1 MQNTE
6 TKWCAVYTRKST
18 DEGLDSAFNSLDAQ
32 YDACS
37 AYVKSQVGMG
47 WRLVE
52 KKYDDG
58 GYSGGTMNRP
68 ALTELLKD
76 IEAGQINVV
85 VVYKIDRLSRS
96 LCDFTDLS
104 KLFERHGVSFVSVT
118 QQIDTSNAAGRMM
131 LNILMSFAQFER
143 EMTAD
148 RIRDK
153 IYASRKRGMWTGG
166 PTPYGYK
173 LVDKQLKVDPDA
185 AEAVRMMFRR
195 YVATGSSLQVARELN
210 ESSHKRPDSQP
221 WYPRMVLA
229 VLKCRVYTGKLEV
242 KRTGEVFDGI
252 HEAIIDDALF
262 QTVQKA
268 LAANVRTD
276 GKSKRHAMLAPLK
289 GILRCGTCGGAMT
302 PVFSNY
308 SKGGGRRRYV
318 YYRCTRDA
326 KKASGD
332 CPIKNI
338 SADTVERFVYEQL
351 GKVLRRDDVVGLVTG
366 GDAVKRADFMEATKD
381 MDDFWARMNP
391 GERERLLRLLVR
403 DVRIWPDKVVIVL
416 ALDGD
421 DSRIEIPCR
430 LQTNLGRQHFVV
442 NEPEPT
448 PDTPAL
454 AVPKALRQAR
464 RWLELLA
471 SGTYRDKK
479 QLADALGFNGSYF
492 GKMLRFPFLS
502 PVIVEKIR
510 NGELPEVSVTKLMT
524 LTSPLWS
531 EQHKELGIE

>member
-1 MQNTE
+1 M
-6 TKWCAVYTRKST
+6 
-18 DEGLDSAFNSLDAQ
+18 
-32 YDACS
+32 
-37 AYVKSQVGMG
+37 
-47 WRLVE
+47 
-52 KKYDDG
+52 
-58 GYSGGTMNRP
+58 
-68 ALTELLKD
+68 
-76 IEAGQINVV
+76 
-85 VVYKIDRLSRS
+85 
-96 LCDFTDLS
+96 
-104 KLFERHGVSFVSVT
+104 SVT

-185 AEAVRMMFRR
+185 AESVRMMFRR

-210 ESSHKRPDSQP
+210 ESSYKRPDSQP
-221 WYPRMVLA
+221 WHPRMVLA

-366 GDAVKRADFMEATKD
+366 GDAVKRADFMDATKD

-403 DVRIWPDKVVIVL
+403 DVRIWPDKVVILL

-421 DSRIEIPCR
+421 DNRIEIPCR

-442 NEPEPT
+442 DEPEPT

-524 LTSPLWS
+524 LTTPLW
-531 EQHKELGIE
+531 EKQHKELGIE

>member
-1 MQNTE
+1 M
-6 TKWCAVYTRKST
+6 
-18 DEGLDSAFNSLDAQ
+18 
-32 YDACS
+32 
-37 AYVKSQVGMG
+37 
-47 WRLVE
+47 
-52 KKYDDG
+52 
-58 GYSGGTMNRP
+58 
-68 ALTELLKD
+68 
-76 IEAGQINVV
+76 
-85 VVYKIDRLSRS
+85 
-96 LCDFTDLS
+96 
-104 KLFERHGVSFVSVT
+104 
-118 QQIDTSNAAGRMM
+118 
-131 LNILMSFAQFER
+131 
-143 EMTAD
+143 
-148 RIRDK
+148 
-153 IYASRKRGMWTGG
+153 
-166 PTPYGYK
+166 
-173 LVDKQLKVDPDA
+173 
-185 AEAVRMMFRR
+185 
-195 YVATGSSLQVARELN
+195 
-210 ESSHKRPDSQP
+210 
-221 WYPRMVLA
+221 
-229 VLKCRVYTGKLEV
+229 
-242 KRTGEVFDGI
+242 
-252 HEAIIDDALF
+252 
-262 QTVQKA
+262 
-268 LAANVRTD
+268 
-276 GKSKRHAMLAPLK
+276 
-289 GILRCGTCGGAMT
+289 
-302 PVFSNY
+302 
-308 SKGGGRRRYV
+308 

-366 GDAVKRADFMEATKD
+366 GDAVKRVDFMEATKD

-403 DVRIWPDKVVIVL
+403 DVRIWPDKVVILL

-421 DSRIEIPCR
+421 DNRIEIPCR

-442 NEPEPT
+442 DEPEPT

-531 EQHKELGIE
+531 KQHKELGIE